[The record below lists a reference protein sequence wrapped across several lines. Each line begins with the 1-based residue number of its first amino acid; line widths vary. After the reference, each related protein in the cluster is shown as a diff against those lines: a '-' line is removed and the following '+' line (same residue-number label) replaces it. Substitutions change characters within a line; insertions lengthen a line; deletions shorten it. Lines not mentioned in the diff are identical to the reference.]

1 MSMISEFV
9 EKLIEKFKDGAFRVN
24 ASDLSFI
31 NLDRAIRIVNQLAEE
46 YKDVPDTN
54 VGKNLSEN
62 LIERLEEERNKQ
74 IKPHGGTTIV
84 SAGIMIGLDIAI
96 EIVNQLTEEFGGDI
110 NVGSKDAELIEKIK
124 FGIEAS
130 NVNDDYTIGLRNGMR
145 YCLAL
150 IDGKDPKFESCKQG
164 WIPVSERLPESTDP
178 VNITWVNH
186 KPSPYYKDIKDKPFT
201 ATGCYCDGKWY
212 WYSAV
217 CQAYLDEYR
226 YSENDYMDNGIEVI
240 AWMPLPEPYKGE

>member
-1 MSMISEFV
+1 MSMISELVKKLRFYASEYNELPYGREV
-9 EKLIEKFKDGAFRVN
+9 EGTGDLLKEAADIIEELSAKL
-24 ASDLSFI
+24 ASANMERSE
-31 NLDRAIRIVNQLAEE
+31 QY

-54 VGKNLSEN
+54 VGK
-62 LIERLEEERNKQ
+62 
-74 IKPHGGTTIV
+74 
-84 SAGIMIGLDIAI
+84 
-96 EIVNQLTEEFGGDI
+96 
-110 NVGSKDAELIEKIK
+110 
-124 FGIEAS
+124 
-130 NVNDDYTIGLRNGMR
+130 
-145 YCLAL
+145 
-150 IDGKDPKFESCKQG
+150 
-164 WIPVSERLPESTDP
+164 WIPVSERLPEDTDP

-186 KPSPYYKDIKDKPFT
+186 KPVSYYADIKDKLFT